1 MALRFWD
8 VERAEF
14 REPTQQDIDELCAV
28 RTAYARI
35 LARFHED
42 RAKLLEDI
50 KGIRSRAGMPNDL
63 MVDPPRQATA
73 TEETDG
79 RND

>member
-1 MALRFWD
+1 MGLRYWD

-42 RAKLLEDI
+42 RALLIEEV

-63 MVDPPRQATA
+63 MVDHPRQAA
-73 TEETDG
+73 TEENDG

>member
-1 MALRFWD
+1 MGLRYWD

-14 REPTQQDIDELCAV
+14 REPTQLDLDELMAI

-42 RAKLLEDI
+42 RALLLEEV

-63 MVDPPRQATA
+63 MVDGQRPAQAR
-73 TEETDG
+73 EGQTD
-79 RND
+79 DA